1 VDPVLRRGWVLVA
14 VLWLATALA
23 WVVEGGPLAQVRAL
37 PLPLAQVRALPLPLA
52 QVSPLVESALAVL
65 LFG

>member
-1 VDPVLRRGWVLVA
+1 MDPVLRRGWLLVA

-23 WVVEGGPLAQVRAL
+23 WVVEGWPLAQVWAL
-37 PLPLAQVRALPLPLA
+37 PLPLPLPLV
-52 QVSPLVESALAVL
+52 QVSPLALTLVESALAVL

>member
-1 VDPVLRRGWVLVA
+1 MDPVLRRGWLLVA

-23 WVVEGGPLAQVRAL
+23 WVVEGWPLAQVWAL
-37 PLPLAQVRALPLPLA
+37 PLPLPLV
-52 QVSPLVESALAVL
+52 QVSPLALTLVESALAVL

>member
-1 VDPVLRRGWVLVA
+1 VLVA

-37 PLPLAQVRALPLPLA
+37 PLPLAQVSPLAPLA